1 MTINTFKKKEK
12 SLKKKKK
19 IKPAVMLNTK
29 EQKTLK
35 KFSHINNAIEMLKLI
50 TRIFIFMIFSINRKY
65 DYDILNQMCI

>member
-1 MTINTFKKKEK
+1 
-12 SLKKKKK
+12 
-19 IKPAVMLNTK
+19 MLNTK